1 VSPQTAVLRTL
12 AFFLLAIGPA
22 LLCVLLFVLPTSPLR
37 TSVRRYTDHL
47 DAHFRFLRSP
57 TTGKQVLMWQALA
70 FIVVALLAE
79 FVAPVFGMLELLVI
93 AGPFLQ
99 INKLREKRV
108 IRLEQQ
114 LDGWLLILAN
124 ALKAVPSIG
133 DALAS
138 SQALMHVPMSQ
149 ELDVVLKEY
158 KLGTPLDVAL
168 FNMGARVKSRVIT
181 TALTMLQVAR
191 RTGGDL
197 PSTLETSAAS
207 LRELARLEG
216 VVRTKTADGRNQ
228 AMVVGALPMV
238 IIVLL
243 YFVHPDLLMPLFQT
257 FKGNLLLGVAIA
269 LWVGA
274 IALALKILKVD
285 I

>member
-1 VSPQTAVLRTL
+1 MLRTL
-12 AFFLLAIGPA
+12 AFLFLAVGPA
-22 LLCVLLFVLPTSPLR
+22 ALFVYVFVVPTGPMR
-37 TSVRRYTDHL
+37 VMVQRYTDHL
-47 DAHFRFLRSP
+47 DRQLRFLRSP
-57 TTGKQVLMWQALA
+57 GTGKQILAWQLGAGI
-70 FIVVALLAE
+70 FVALLAN
-79 FVAPVFGMLELLVI
+79 FVAPVIGMLEFLVI

-99 INKLREKRV
+99 IRQLREKRV

-114 LDGWLLILAN
+114 LDGWLLMLAN

-138 SQALMHVPMSQ
+138 SQALLHAPIAQ

-158 KLGTPLDVAL
+158 KLGTPLDLAL
-168 FNMGARVKSRVIT
+168 RNMAERVKSRVIT
-181 TALTMLQVAR
+181 TAVTMLQVAR

-197 PSTLETSAAS
+197 PATLETSAAS

-228 AMVVGALPMV
+228 AMVVGALPLVV
-238 IIVLL
+238 IVML
-243 YFVHPDLLMPLFQT
+243 YFVQPDLLMPLFRSL
-257 FKGNLLLGVAIA
+257 KGNIILGFAIA
-269 LWVGA
+269 LWAGA
-274 IALALKILKVD
+274 MAAAMKILKVD

>member
-1 VSPQTAVLRTL
+1 VSVETALVRSIAFL
-12 AFFLLAIGPA
+12 ALTIGPA
-22 LLCVLLFVLPTSPLR
+22 LAVVLLVVVPSSPVRRSLRGYEATLEEPLR
-37 TSVRRYTDHL
+37 FMRASVTPQQII
-47 DAHFRFLRSP
+47 AWQMASV
-57 TTGKQVLMWQALA
+57 VLVMVLA
-70 FIVVALLAE
+70 QFA
-79 FVAPVFGMLELLVI
+79 APVLSMLTVPILFGPTIQLRR
-93 AGPFLQ
+93 
-99 INKLREKRV
+99 LREQRMV
-108 IRLEQQ
+108 RLEQQ
-114 LDGWLLILAN
+114 LDSWLLMLAN

-138 SQALMHVPMSQ
+138 SQALMHAPMSQ

-158 KLGTPLDVAL
+158 QLGTPLDAAL
-168 FNMGARVKSRVIT
+168 FNMGERIKSRIVT

-228 AMVVGALPMV
+228 AMVVGALPAV
-238 IIVLL
+238 IIVIL
-243 YFVHPDLLMPLFQT
+243 YFLHPDLLLPMFQS
-257 FKGNLLLGVAIA
+257 FKGNILLAIA
-269 LWVGA
+269 FALWAGA
-274 IALALKILKVD
+274 IASAMKILKVD

>member
-1 VSPQTAVLRTL
+1 MLRTL
-12 AFFLLAIGPA
+12 AFVFLAVGPA
-22 LLCVLLFVLPTSPLR
+22 ALFVYVFVVPSGPMR
-37 TSVRRYTDHL
+37 VMVQRYTDHL
-47 DAHFRFLRSP
+47 DRQLRFLRSP
-57 TTGKQVLMWQALA
+57 GSGKQILAWQLGAG
-70 FIVVALLAE
+70 IVVALLAN
-79 FVAPVFGMLELLVI
+79 FFAPVIGMLEFLVI

-99 INKLREKRV
+99 IRQLREKRV

-114 LDGWLLILAN
+114 LDGWLLMLAN

-138 SQALMHVPMSQ
+138 SQALLHAPIAQ

-158 KLGTPLDVAL
+158 KLGTPLDLAL
-168 FNMGARVKSRVIT
+168 RNMAERVKSRVIT
-181 TALTMLQVAR
+181 TAVTMLQVAR

-197 PSTLETSAAS
+197 PATLETSAAS

-228 AMVVGALPMV
+228 AMVVGALPLVV
-238 IIVLL
+238 IVML
-243 YFVHPDLLMPLFQT
+243 YFVQPDLLMPLFRSL
-257 FKGNLLLGVAIA
+257 KGNIILGLAIA
-269 LWVGA
+269 LWAGA
-274 IALALKILKVD
+274 MAAAMKILKVD

>member
-1 VSPQTAVLRTL
+1 VSPQTAVLRTF
-12 AFFLLAIGPA
+12 AF
-22 LLCVLLFVLPTSPLR
+22 VLLSCGAASLFTMLVVLPSSPFR
-37 TSVRRYTDHL
+37 QTGQRYIDNL
-47 DAHFRFLRSP
+47 DEQLRFLRSP
-57 TTGKQVLMWQALA
+57 MTGKQILLWQLGSGIFIAVAAFLTIPVLN
-70 FIVVALLAE
+70 
-79 FVAPVFGMLELLVI
+79 MLELAVI
-93 AGPFLQ
+93 VGPFAQ
-99 INKLREKRV
+99 IRRLREQRV

-114 LDGWLLILAN
+114 LDTWLLMLAN

-133 DALAS
+133 DAMSS
-138 SQALMHVPMSQ
+138 SQALMHAPMSQ
-149 ELDVVLKEY
+149 ELDIVLKEY
-158 KLGTPLDVAL
+158 KLGTPLDIAL

-216 VVRTKTADGRNQ
+216 VVRTKTADGKNQ
-228 AMVVGALPMV
+228 ALVVGTLPAV

-243 YFVHPDLLMPLFQT
+243 YFVHPDLLFPLFQT
-257 FKGNLLLGVAIA
+257 FSGNIILAIAIA

-274 IALALKILKVD
+274 ILLSMRILNVD

>member
-1 VSPQTAVLRTL
+1 VSVETALVRSIAFL
-12 AFFLLAIGPA
+12 ALTIGPA
-22 LLCVLLFVLPTSPLR
+22 LAVVLLVVVPSSPVRRSLRGYEATLEEPLR
-37 TSVRRYTDHL
+37 FMRASVTPQQIIGWQM
-47 DAHFRFLRSP
+47 ASV
-57 TTGKQVLMWQALA
+57 VLVIVLA
-70 FIVVALLAE
+70 QFA
-79 FVAPVFGMLELLVI
+79 APVVSMLTVPILFGPTIQLRR
-93 AGPFLQ
+93 
-99 INKLREKRV
+99 LREQRMV
-108 IRLEQQ
+108 RLEQQ
-114 LDGWLLILAN
+114 LDSWLLMLAN

-138 SQALMHVPMSQ
+138 SQALMHAPMSQ

-158 KLGTPLDVAL
+158 QLGTPLDAAL
-168 FNMGARVKSRVIT
+168 FNMGERIKSRIVT

-228 AMVVGALPMV
+228 AMVVGALPAV
-238 IIVLL
+238 IIVIL
-243 YFVHPDLLMPLFQT
+243 YFLHPDLLLPMFQS
-257 FKGNLLLGVAIA
+257 FKGNILLAIA
-269 LWVGA
+269 FALWAGA
-274 IALALKILKVD
+274 IASAMKILKVD

>member
-1 VSPQTAVLRTL
+1 MLRTL
-12 AFFLLAIGPA
+12 AFVFLAIGPA
-22 LLCVLLFVLPTSPLR
+22 ALFVYVFVVPTGPMR
-37 TSVRRYTDHL
+37 VMVQRYTDHL
-47 DAHFRFLRSP
+47 DRQLRFLRSP
-57 TTGKQVLMWQALA
+57 GNGKQILAWQLGAG
-70 FIVVALLAE
+70 I
-79 FVAPVFGMLELLVI
+79 FVAVLAYFFAPVIGMLEFLVL

-99 INKLREKRV
+99 IRQLREKRV

-114 LDGWLLILAN
+114 LDGWLLMLAN

-138 SQALMHVPMSQ
+138 SQALLHAPIAQ

-158 KLGTPLDVAL
+158 KLGTPLDLAL
-168 FNMGARVKSRVIT
+168 RNMAERVKSRVIT
-181 TALTMLQVAR
+181 TAVTMLQVAR

-197 PSTLETSAAS
+197 PATLETSAAS

-228 AMVVGALPMV
+228 AMVVGALPLVV
-238 IIVLL
+238 IVML
-243 YFVHPDLLMPLFQT
+243 YFVQPDLLMPLFRSL
-257 FKGNLLLGVAIA
+257 KGNIILGCAIA
-269 LWVGA
+269 LWAGA
-274 IALALKILKVD
+274 MAAAMKILKVD